1 MGSFN
6 GGIVHAALIDVA
18 RPTQMCVTP
27 SGSSPNTKRYGFPS
41 CHRVGLCCWWLF
53 LHQRQSQSSQA
64 SITDQGPALARNCQI
79 GSTCQELSDWQCQTL
94 SFTDEATTGVL
105 ASRVWFNCYYYFSVS
120 WIIQLCVCISVC
132 VYVYSINS
140 ILLGT
145 HGKLPSVGIGFP
157 LQATRNSCAI
167 HFKTIPG
174 GLGSLSNAIKRAT
187 SYHCSNCLEVS

>member
-27 SGSSPNTKRYGFPS
+27 SGSSPDTKRYGFPS
-41 CHRVGLCCWWLF
+41 CHWVGLCCWWLF

-79 GSTCQELSDWQCQTL
+79 GSTCQELPDWQCQTL

-105 ASRVWFNCYYYFSVS
+105 ASRVWFNCYYYFSIS
-120 WIIQLCVCISVC
+120 WIIQLYVCISVC
-132 VYVYSINS
+132 VYIYIFYQFYSSWDPWKITFCRNW
-140 ILLGT
+140 
-145 HGKLPSVGIGFP
+145 LP
-157 LQATRNSCAI
+157 
-167 HFKTIPG
+167 
-174 GLGSLSNAIKRAT
+174 T
-187 SYHCSNCLEVS
+187 SSHQKFMCDLF